1 MKFAIALALTAYQ
14 AYGEGQ
20 ISMDE
25 KFLQY
30 MATNGKTYA
39 TSEEFEKRK
48 ALFATADNLIYTRN
62 NALGQNTC
70 QLGHNYFSTW
80 SEAEFNA
87 MINEDAPV
95 WSIDLEGTTD
105 IVIDFPFAD

>member
-1 MKFAIALALTAYQ
+1 MKFAIALAFIAYQ
-14 AYGEGQ
+14 ALGQDQ

-25 KFLQY
+25 KFLRY
-30 MATNGKTYA
+30 MATNDKTYSTA
-39 TSEEFEKRK
+39 EEFEKRK
-48 ALFATADNLIYTRN
+48 ALFAAADNLIQTRN

-80 SEAEFNA
+80 SEEEFNA
-87 MINEDAPV
+87 MINGDAPV